1 MIDPELKYVNK
12 ILQKL
17 IVKTNVKDVID
28 VFIKNHKVL
37 IHNF

>member
-1 MIDPELKYVNK
+1 MIDPELKCVNK

-17 IVKTNVKDVID
+17 IVKTNVKEAFD